1 MAAGATRRG
10 TAGTPTA
17 SASRRSAATSTSAM
31 RRRSPTTRSS
41 LRGIPTATTLG
52 RAARSSSPTCSAS
65 PRRQPGFGAV
75 TRIEEEDGGVII
87 ADADGHEVFAACD
100 VSFVTNPG

>member
-1 MAAGATRRG
+1 
-10 TAGTPTA
+10 
-17 SASRRSAATSTSAM
+17 M
-31 RRRSPTTRSS
+31 RLRPHDNP
-41 LRGIPTATTLG
+41 LIARGIPTATTLQPNG
-52 RAARSSSPTCSAS
+52 SVVIPYMFGLAAAPA
-65 PRRQPGFGAV
+65 GFGAV